1 MQDQDHLDFIQSQW
15 QQARPDLDTR
25 SMGLVGR
32 LYRLQHLIREAV
44 DECHKGFGLRS
55 GEFDVLATLLRAGEP
70 WCLTPTALFQSAM
83 LSSGAMTNR
92 LNRLEEAGLIR
103 RAAAPDDRRS
113 LLVILT
119 PEGKERID
127 AAIGAHVATLDRVA
141 NELNGQQSGELDQLL
156 KEWLRR
162 LEQA

>member
-1 MQDQDHLDFIQSQW
+1 MHDQDHLDFIQSQW
-15 QQARPDLDTR
+15 LREKPSLDTR

-32 LYRLQHLIREAV
+32 MYRLQHLIRDEI
-44 DECHKGFGLRS
+44 DECHKAFGLRS

-70 WCLTPTALFQSAM
+70 WCLTPTALFQAAM

-103 RAAAPDDRRS
+103 REAAPDDRRS

-119 PEGKERID
+119 AEGKEKID
-127 AAIGAHVATLDRVA
+127 QAIEAHVATLDRVTSILS
-141 NELNGQQSGELDQLL
+141 EQQTQHMDQLL
-156 KEWLRR
+156 KDWLRG
-162 LEQA
+162 LEQL